1 MEEGHQESLIEEMGS
16 EIVEI
21 SKVFIHIVLTL
32 TVYWLVN
39 CLINPMEKEL
49 LLLPPLCPEETKAC
63 CGSIAHL
70 RSYNYSSGGV
80 GVNPSTLALT

>member
-1 MEEGHQESLIEEMGS
+1 
-16 EIVEI
+16 
-21 SKVFIHIVLTL
+21 
-32 TVYWLVN
+32 
-39 CLINPMEKEL
+39 MEKEF

-80 GVNPSTLALT
+80 GVNPSTPALTRGLDRHDNLPGQIATLSIDEDKKAESPVKIVRKPS